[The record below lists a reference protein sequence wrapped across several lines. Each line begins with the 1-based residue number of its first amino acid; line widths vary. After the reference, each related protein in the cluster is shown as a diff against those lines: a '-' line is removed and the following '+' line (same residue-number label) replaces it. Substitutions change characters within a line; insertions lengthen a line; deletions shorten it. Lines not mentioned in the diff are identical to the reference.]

1 MPIPLICERC
11 QTDFDGRAN
20 RQYCSTACKSAVN
33 NERQYVKTRDLILI
47 NKTLRANRRIMLE
60 LYELF
65 GSEPF
70 DRQLLARK
78 GFDSKRTTGSTDR
91 TLHFYEYVLSQNN
104 QGLFFIT
111 KN

>member
-1 MPIPLICERC
+1 MFLICERC
-11 QTDFDGRAN
+11 QTDFEGRAN

-33 NERQYVKTRDLILI
+33 NERQYVKTKDLIHI
-47 NKTLRANRRIMLE
+47 NKTLRANRRIMAD

-65 GSEPF
+65 GEQPF
-70 DRQLLARK
+70 DRQLLDRK
-78 GFDSKRTTGSTDR
+78 GLDSKRTTGSTDR
-91 TLHFYEYVLSQNN
+91 SLLFYEYVLSQNN